1 MSDAPVDASSARARA
16 TVGNEASTSDDRI
29 LNLGESRDFVSELR
43 DFKTVPSPVKTRIS
57 AHVRSDSTCSTD
69 GCVLRDRGRGNERAR
84 ARRFRRVGWTRAAST
99 ARELSMRTETDR
111 AAVFFRCRLIA
122 PENDDLERGERTLS
136 DGSPARGDARGTN
149 GARERFV
156 DSLRRSNVRTMLA
169 MALIILLVVLSAI
182 SLKTLRKG

>member
-1 MSDAPVDASSARARA
+1 
-16 TVGNEASTSDDRI
+16 
-29 LNLGESRDFVSELR
+29 
-43 DFKTVPSPVKTRIS
+43 
-57 AHVRSDSTCSTD
+57 
-69 GCVLRDRGRGNERAR
+69 
-84 ARRFRRVGWTRAAST
+84 
-99 ARELSMRTETDR
+99 MRTETDR
-111 AAVFFRCRLIA
+111 TAVFFRCRLIA
-122 PENDDLERGERTLS
+122 PENDDLECGERTLS

>member
-16 TVGNEASTSDDRI
+16 TDGNEASTSDDRI

-69 GCVLRDRGRGNERAR
+69 G
-84 ARRFRRVGWTRAAST
+84 
-99 ARELSMRTETDR
+99 
-111 AAVFFRCRLIA
+111 LIA
-122 PENDDLERGERTLS
+122 PENDDLECGERTLS